1 MSDESMIV
9 KGTGSIVLAG
19 PYLVKAAIGEEVD
32 QETLGG
38 AETQSNISGITDHIA
53 ENDQDCLDKI
63 RAIVRA
69 NGTIYASH
77 LQKSESQAPAI
88 APEQILENLPESRHA
103 PYDSHEIQIGRASCR
118 ERSKMW

>member
-38 AETQSNISGITDHIA
+38 AETQSNISGITVHIA

-63 RAIVRA
+63 RAIVCA

-77 LQKSESQAPAI
+77 LQKSESQAPTI
-88 APEQILENLPESRHA
+88 PPQEILENHTETRHKQ
-103 PYDSHEIQIGRASCR
+103 YDSH
-118 ERSKMW
+118 